1 MKIIY
6 TLIFLFI
13 GFSIEAQTINSIEG
27 STNCMA
33 KTTGSESIRS
43 SVKEAQSGF
52 SGTVNLIN
60 TDENIDAKD
69 IDPLFVDAT
78 NGNFKL
84 SSNSPAIDAGNNNLV
99 PTGIQTDLNGNQRI
113 FNSIVDL
120 GCYEYYVPTGIKPV
134 NSENEIQIYSNPV
147 TNIIE
152 ITSKHSLHKIELY
165 DLAGKCLIFK
175 LFDNE
180 STSISI
186 DVKQVDK
193 GIYLLKTGITTQKV
207 IIR

>member
-1 MKIIY
+1 
-6 TLIFLFI
+6 
-13 GFSIEAQTINSIEG
+13 
-27 STNCMA
+27 
-33 KTTGSESIRS
+33 
-43 SVKEAQSGF
+43 
-52 SGTVNLIN
+52 
-60 TDENIDAKD
+60 
-69 IDPLFVDAT
+69 
-78 NGNFKL
+78 
-84 SSNSPAIDAGNNNLV
+84 
-99 PTGIQTDLNGNQRI
+99 
-113 FNSIVDL
+113 
-120 GCYEYYVPTGIKPV
+120 V